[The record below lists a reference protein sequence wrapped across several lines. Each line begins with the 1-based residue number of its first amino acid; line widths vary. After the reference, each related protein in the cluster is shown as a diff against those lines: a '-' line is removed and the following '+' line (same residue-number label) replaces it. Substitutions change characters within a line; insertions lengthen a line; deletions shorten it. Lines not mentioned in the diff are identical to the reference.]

1 MRPFPQGIVDVEERK
16 SKWMKY
22 REDIIE
28 ENGVAIFMM
37 GNKMVDGK
45 KTIADG
51 CLQEYQIAK
60 KNNCILI
67 PIGST
72 GDAAKVIYNEMKGN
86 KEDYPY
92 LEKYFDIL
100 GTETDIDKLVEIVVE
115 IVKTKRVV

>member
-1 MRPFPQGIVDVEERK
+1 MRPFPQGIVDDCK
-16 SKWMKY
+16 SKWTKY
-22 REDIIE
+22 REDLIK

-37 GNKMVDGK
+37 GNKRVDGK

-51 CLQEYQIAK
+51 CYQEYLIAK
-60 KNNCILI
+60 KNNCMLI

-72 GDAAKVIYNEMKGN
+72 GGTAKIIYDEMSDN

>member
-1 MRPFPQGIVDVEERK
+1 
-16 SKWMKY
+16 MKY